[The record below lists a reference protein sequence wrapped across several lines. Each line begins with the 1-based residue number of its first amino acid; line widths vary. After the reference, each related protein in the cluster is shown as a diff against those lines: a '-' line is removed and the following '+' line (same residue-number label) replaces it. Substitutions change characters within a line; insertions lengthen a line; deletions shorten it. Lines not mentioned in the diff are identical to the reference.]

1 MQLNRPNK
9 TVVSHTSFNKTFIL
23 SSYLGS
29 LYIVVD
35 DTFFP
40 FLFTHLLPKLS
51 TMFVGNLLPD
61 ELLSLS
67 FNTMLFYNYLAK
79 LQVL

>member
-1 MQLNRPNK
+1 MQLNQPNK
-9 TVVSHTSFNKTFIL
+9 AAVSHTSFNKTFIL
-23 SSYLGS
+23 SSYLVS
-29 LYIVVD
+29 LCIVID
-35 DTFFP
+35 YTFFP

-51 TMFVGNLLPD
+51 MFVGNLLPD

-67 FNTMLFYNYLAK
+67 FYTMLFYNYLAK